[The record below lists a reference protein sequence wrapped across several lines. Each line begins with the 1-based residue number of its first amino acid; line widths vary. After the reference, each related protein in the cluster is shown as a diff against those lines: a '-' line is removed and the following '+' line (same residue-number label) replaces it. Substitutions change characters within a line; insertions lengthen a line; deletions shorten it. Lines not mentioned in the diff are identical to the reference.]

1 MASDGFVRMMKHPY
15 IQLITCIGWPRRLAV
30 WGIGRM
36 KRQSLL
42 ASLGFVAFFSLSDAA
57 WPATAPPLGA
67 VQRFGVLGA
76 TAVTASNPAF
86 VTGDVGSSP
95 TPSITGSITVD
106 PAYTLHAT
114 NDAVVQQAQL
124 DATAAVSA
132 MTPQACTADLT
143 GQDLGTV
150 GTLTPGVYCFTAA
163 AGLTGTL
170 TLNGAGVYIFKTG
183 TTLTTAGASIVALS
197 NGADSGAVFWQV
209 GSAAILGVS
218 STFKGTIFA
227 NTSIGLGTS
236 ANLVGRVVAQTGS
249 VTLDSNTVSLPPLPS
264 ITVLKSVQ
272 TYSDPVNA
280 TANPKAIPGSEMT
293 YTITV
298 MNSGAGTVDTGTT
311 VINDPIPANMSICV
325 STLCSN
331 PPVVF
336 SCSAVPACGLTYSY
350 ATAVTYSIAGG
361 GGAPFTYTP
370 VPDAAGYDAA
380 VTGVQITPAG
390 VFNGASGGNNPSF
403 SLSLRMKIK

>member
-1 MASDGFVRMMKHPY
+1 MVKHPY
-15 IQLITCIGWPRRLAV
+15 LQMIINIGRHRVVPVLIV
-30 WGIGRM
+30 NRM

-42 ASLGFVAFFSLSDAA
+42 AGLGYGALLSLTDGA
-57 WPATAPPLGA
+57 WAATAPPLGA
-67 VQRFGVLGA
+67 TSSFAVLGA
-76 TAVTASNPAF
+76 STVTNTGTTTI
-86 VTGDVGSSP
+86 TGDLGLSP
-95 TPSITGSITVD
+95 GTSITGMGSITLTGV
-106 PAYTLHAT
+106 LHQTDAT
-114 NDAVVQQAQL
+114 AANAQT

-132 MTPQACTADLT
+132 ITPQACTTDLT
-143 GQDLGTV
+143 GLDLGA
-150 GTLTPGVYCFTAA
+150 GRTLTPGVYCFTSTAA
-163 AGLTGTL
+163 LTGTL
-170 TLNGAGVYIFKTG
+170 TLNGAGVYIFKIG
-183 TTLTTAGASIVALS
+183 STLTTAAASTVALS
-197 NGADSGAVFWQV
+197 NGADSSNVFWQV
-209 GSAAILGVS
+209 GTTASLGAS
-218 STFKGTIFA
+218 STFKGTVFA
-227 NTSIGLGTS
+227 GTSIGLGAS
-236 ANLVGRVVAQTGS
+236 ANLAGRAVAQTGA
-249 VTLDSNTVSLPPLPS
+249 VTLDTNIVSLPPSPS

-280 TANPKAIPGSEMT
+280 TSNPKAIPGSEMT
-293 YTITV
+293 YTILVT
-298 MNSGAGTVDTGTT
+298 NSGAGTVDAGTT

-350 ATAVTYSIAGG
+350 AAVTYSIAGG